1 MANERIPPPL
11 IATSRV
17 LHYAIVDAEVRYTRS
32 SVLYSGGKE
41 VGPVPRLAI
50 SRSLVDDSILLLH
63 CDQDWNCLGASGGGS
78 VEDVMNDANRLYEGL
93 AAKWMPAPYT
103 DVAFLKAF
111 ADDYESQRC
120 SFCGRYHFEMGGA
133 GMIQGAQAWICTDC
147 VERFHG
153 VVLEREKSPAEPAP

>member
-17 LHYAIVDAEVRYTRS
+17 LHYAIVDGEVRYTRS

-41 VGPVPRLAI
+41 VGPVPCLAI
-50 SRSLVDDSILLLH
+50 SRNLVDDSVMLLH
-63 CDQDWNCLGASGGGS
+63 CDQDWNCLGASGSGS
-78 VEDVMNDANRLYEGL
+78 IEGVMNDANRLYEGI
-93 AAKWMPAPYT
+93 AAKWMRAPYS

-120 SFCGRYHFEMGGA
+120 SFCGRYHFEMDDA
-133 GMIQGAQAWICTDC
+133 GMIQGTQARICTDC
-147 VERFHG
+147 VERLHG
-153 VVLEREKSPAEPAP
+153 VVLERVKANVEPAP